1 MADSPQPKKQRMPRS
16 FLWDRYMTI
25 SVTSQVNRF
34 LTNLT
39 NLSYLK
45 RILTAFIIFAILLIV
60 KLPFEQFF
68 SKYWVTP
75 FISHFQ
81 ESYLADLAVG
91 IIAISLFVLWF
102 VYNRK
107 NKRYLDPDVII
118 FFILI
123 SLYFAIYRYNFLDF
137 KRWEFY
143 HFRIFPLL
151 KYIDILI
158 YFPVLLLVFKTTSE
172 NKRPIKRS
180 KRFRLIDDGHIQNSV
195 DDKLLRDPLAEYI
208 ADHIHCTTCNRAF
221 SIGLI
226 ASWGDGK
233 TSIQSMIT
241 KHLVAKD
248 EDLILIDFNPWK
260 SSDTNKIVSDFFE
273 LYSKKISKYN
283 LRLSLLIK
291 SYSNNLLSIKD
302 SWWLS
307 FMNSILNPADY
318 DNTTFDDINY
328 SLSKI
333 NRKTIV
339 MIDDLDRLN
348 SEEILEVLKLIRNS
362 ANFTNTFFIVG
373 YDLEYLESCIQ
384 PDKVEN
390 HRYLDKIFQ
399 LQFELSKIPASTIKQ
414 LLKQYLIDALPSSKP
429 EIERLIDYQP
439 TSTEAFQAVF
449 LGEKNPGDFIPSIL
463 KNLRDVKR
471 FTNYFSVCYKIV
483 EGEVIFSDYFF
494 VCLLKFKYPQLI
506 KALSHE

>member
-1 MADSPQPKKQRMPRS
+1 MADSPEPKKQRMPRS

-25 SVTSQVNRF
+25 SVTSQVNKF

-39 NLSYLK
+39 NLVYLK

-60 KLPFEQFF
+60 KQPFEQFF
-68 SKYWVTP
+68 SKYWVIP

-91 IIAISLFVLWF
+91 IIVISLFLLWF
-102 VYNRK
+102 VYNKK

-118 FFILI
+118 FFLLI
-123 SLYFAIYRYNFLDF
+123 SLYFAIYRYHFLDF

-143 HFRIFPLL
+143 HFKIFPSL
-151 KYIDILI
+151 KYVDTLI
-158 YFPVLLLVFKTTSE
+158 YFPVLLIAFKVTSE
-172 NKRPIKRS
+172 NKKPLKRL
-180 KRFRLIDDGHIQNSV
+180 KKYRLIDDVHIQSAKN
-195 DDKLLRDPLAEYI
+195 DQLLRDPLAEYI
-208 ADHIHCTTCNRAF
+208 ANYVHCTTCDRAF
-221 SIGLI
+221 AIGLI
-226 ASWGDGK
+226 ANWGDGK

-241 KHLVAKD
+241 KHLAEKD
-248 EDLILIDFNPWK
+248 EDLIIIDFNPWK
-260 SSDTNKIVSDFFE
+260 SSDTKKIVSDFFE

-302 SWWLS
+302 SWWLD
-307 FMNSILNPADY
+307 FLNFILNPADN
-318 DNTTFDDINY
+318 DNNAFDDINH

-333 NRKTIV
+333 NRKTVV

-384 PDKVEN
+384 PGAIEN
-390 HRYLDKIFQ
+390 HKYLDKIFQ
-399 LQFELSKIPASTIKQ
+399 LQFELSKIPAFIINKT
-414 LLKQYLIDALPSSKP
+414 LKEYLIDALPQSKV
-429 EIERLIDYQP
+429 EIERIIDYEP
-439 TSTEAFQAVF
+439 SPNEAFQAVF
-449 LGEKNPGDFIPSIL
+449 LGQKNPSDFIPGVL

-471 FTNYFSVCYKIV
+471 FANYFSVCYRIV
-483 EGEVIFSDYFF
+483 EGEVVFRDYFF
-494 VCLLKFKYPQLI
+494 VSLLKFKYPELI
-506 KALSHE
+506 KALKHE